1 MLATLT
7 SKGQLTLPKQ
17 IRESLG
23 LQPGSRLDFS
33 IGTAGETKG
42 MLVARPLTN
51 TALGLAGLLKRPG
64 KATVSLWANCN
75 PPEAISTYGTPAPA
89 QMISHKRQPILA
101 RPHPSRKTIGSNNKP
116 AQANRRAVMSNG
128 DSEVVTP

>member
-42 MLVARPLTN
+42 LLVARPLTN

-64 KATVSLWANCN
+64 KATVSLKAMDQAVLDTAA
-75 PPEAISTYGTPAPA
+75 ELHSKAVSKSRPAA
-89 QMISHKRQPILA
+89 
-101 RPHPSRKTIGSNNKP
+101 
-116 AQANRRAVMSNG
+116 
-128 DSEVVTP
+128 